1 MVNDIRKKM
10 MAVELA
16 IGLGKISPGDFDL
29 GEVRR
34 LAQRVT
40 ELINGGIISYTLFI
54 ARKD

>member
-1 MVNDIRKKM
+1 